1 MSLSTNYRI
10 LEIQDSFEVREYDNL
25 LAAKVMIPGTFETG
39 YRKGREQL
47 MSYFNGENYKKVKIK
62 CSPIYI
68 LSSRVEGWEVSCVLP
83 REFNAFEVPRPIG
96 ENIRFEEIKSRH
108 VAVHRFKGNL
118 SYYDLM
124 KKTEELKS
132 WAEEVNLVLS
142 RFERIAVHSSSLFS
156 LFRNNEIQIDRI

>member
-1 MSLSTNYRI
+1 MSLPTNYRI

-25 LAAKVMIPGTFETG
+25 LAAKVTIPGTFETG

-47 MSYFNGENYKKVKIK
+47 MSYFNGENYKKVKINY
-62 CSPIYI
+62 SPIYV
-68 LSSRVEGWEVSCVLP
+68 LSSRVEGWEVSCILP
-83 REFNAFEVPRPIG
+83 KEFNVLGVPRPIG

-108 VAVHRFKGNL
+108 VAVHRFKGKL

-142 RFERIAVHSSSLFS
+142 RFERIAVYRSSFFPLI
-156 LFRNNEIQIDRI
+156 RNNEIQIDRI